1 MPKITDLQ
9 RSENS
14 ARTKLA
20 VSATVADIQTLT
32 NLIVCA
38 TATSGRLKNHLVAK
52 SGALH
57 VVFVFDNYQ
66 GHHDFYTICLS
77 LRN

>member
-14 ARTKLA
+14 ARTEFA
-20 VSATVADIQTLT
+20 VSATVADLQTLT

-38 TATSGRLKNHLVAK
+38 TATSGKLKNHLVAK
-52 SGALH
+52 MGALY
-57 VVFVFDNYQ
+57 VVFAFDNYQ
-66 GHHDFYTICLS
+66 AHHDFYAICLS